1 LRVLLAL
8 AASVAL
14 TAAGSLTVTA
24 DITYTEVTLSCN
36 DGHSVVA
43 VLDPIGLANLTAAV
57 QAISSNPTGL
67 SCTLDTAATDP
78 STATAEWTVYDYNS
92 SGRAIAPRN
101 SPSSMP
107 ATTTGNT
114 TSFQF
119 QAGTYTA
126 LLTTRDS
133 TLTGNLSNKTL
144 TDVVSVN
151 GSSQSFQYRDSATCG
166 APPATV
172 RFYFTAPSASG
183 SSYPPPGPPING
195 TPPAGFYT
203 QFWWSNPVHVALVFG
218 SQQPMPMS
226 AVMADPNEWSD
237 WDGQKANSSPAVT
250 EAFFQA
256 IQHVQ
261 AVGLSFGGGC
271 FFENG
276 VTTDA
281 NPETFSSAFN
291 E

>member
-1 LRVLLAL
+1 LRVVLAF

-14 TAAGSLTVTA
+14 TAAGSLSVMA

-43 VLDPIGLANLTAAV
+43 VLDPIGLANLTADV

-101 SPSSMP
+101 SPGSMP
-107 ATTTGNT
+107 ATTSGDT

-119 QAGTYTA
+119 HAGTYTA
-126 LLTTRDS
+126 LLTTNDENLTGDLSSKTLMDTVSVSGASTSFRYQDS
-133 TLTGNLSNKTL
+133 TG
-144 TDVVSVN
+144 
-151 GSSQSFQYRDSATCG
+151 CG
-166 APPATV
+166 PLPATV

-183 SSYPPPGPPING
+183 SSNPPPGPPVNG
-195 TPPAGFYT
+195 LPPAGFYT
-203 QFWWSNPVHVALVFG
+203 QFWWSDTAFVPLLNG
-218 SQQPMPMS
+218 NQGPMTISATMS
-226 AVMADPNEWSD
+226 DPNEWSD
-237 WDGQKANSSPAVT
+237 WDGKGGGSSPAVT
-250 EAFFQA
+250 EAFLEA

-261 AVGLSFGGGC
+261 TVGLSFGGGC
-271 FFENG
+271 GFENG
-276 VTTDA
+276 VTSNA
-281 NPETFSSAFN
+281 NPETFSSMFN